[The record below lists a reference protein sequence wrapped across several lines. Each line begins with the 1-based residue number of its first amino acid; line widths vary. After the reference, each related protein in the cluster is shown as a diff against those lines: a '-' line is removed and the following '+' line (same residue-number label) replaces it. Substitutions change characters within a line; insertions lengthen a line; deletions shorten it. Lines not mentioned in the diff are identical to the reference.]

1 MTKLKILVIG
11 SGGREHTLV
20 WKLAQSKRV
29 EKIYCAPGNVG
40 MTPLAELVPL
50 KVEDIG
56 EIVRFCQKER
66 IDLVVVGPEL
76 PLTLGLVDAL
86 EEVGV
91 KAFGPNKQAAELEGS
106 KVFAKD
112 LMTRYRIP
120 TARYEVF
127 NEVQPARDFAREIS
141 GPWVVK
147 ADGLAAGKGVLICST
162 LAETEQAIEKILV
175 EKAFGA
181 AGEKVIIEEFL
192 VGEELSL
199 MAFCD
204 GKTVVPMVSA
214 QDHKRAFAGDK
225 GPNTGGMGAYSPAP
239 VATPELCHIVLE
251 QILQPTVQAM
261 AKEGRT
267 FKGVLYAGLM
277 ITEQGPRVLEYNVR
291 FGDPETQVILPR
303 LKSDLVE
310 ILLAVCTGELEKW
323 AKELGALS
331 AINSKK
337 MWQEEACATVVMA
350 SRGYPGTYRTGF
362 EIKGLTE
369 VPKEVLVFHS
379 GTAKQEGKI
388 VTAGGRVLAVTA
400 LGGNLR
406 QAVDTAYRGVAK
418 INFTG
423 AHYRE
428 DIAYR
433 AFRRC

>member
-1 MTKLKILVIG
+1 VTKLKILVIG

-214 QDHKRAFAGDK
+214 QDHKRVFAGDK

>member
-1 MTKLKILVIG
+1 MPKLKILVVG

-20 WKLAQSKRV
+20 WKLAQSKQV

-40 MTPLAELVPL
+40 MIPLAELVSL
-50 KVEDIG
+50 KVEDIAG
-56 EIVRFCQKER
+56 IVRFCQKEQ

-86 EEVGV
+86 EEVGI
-91 KAFGPNKQAAELEGS
+91 KAFGPNKKAAELEGS
-106 KVFAKD
+106 KVFAKG
-112 LMTRYRIP
+112 LMTRYGIP
-120 TARYEVF
+120 TARYGVF
-127 NEVQPARDFAREIS
+127 REVQSAQDFAREIN

-162 LAETEQAIEKILV
+162 LEETDKAIEKILV
-175 EKAFGA
+175 KKAFGV

-192 VGEELSL
+192 EGEELSL

-204 GKTVVPMVSA
+204 GQTVVPMVSA
-214 QDHKRAFAGDK
+214 QDHKRVFAGDR

-239 VATPELCHIVLE
+239 VATSELCQVVME
-251 QILQPTVQAM
+251 QVLQPTVKAM
-261 AKEGRT
+261 AEEGRT

-277 ITEQGPRVLEYNVR
+277 ITKQGPRVLEYNVR

-323 AKELGALS
+323 AKKSGVLS
-331 AINSKK
+331 AINSKQ
-337 MWQEEACATVVMA
+337 MWREEACVTVVMA
-350 SRGYPGTYRTGF
+350 SSGYPGAYQTGF
-362 EIKGLTE
+362 EIKGLAE
-369 VPKEVLVFHS
+369 VPEEVLVFHS
-379 GTAKQEGKI
+379 GTARQAGEI

-400 LGGNLR
+400 LGENLR
-406 QAVDTAYRGVAK
+406 QAVDTAYRGVEK
-418 INFTG
+418 INFAG

-433 AFRRC
+433 AFRR

>member
-214 QDHKRAFAGDK
+214 QDHKRVFAGDK

>member
-1 MTKLKILVIG
+1 M
-11 SGGREHTLV
+11 
-20 WKLAQSKRV
+20 
-29 EKIYCAPGNVG
+29 
-40 MTPLAELVPL
+40 
-50 KVEDIG
+50 
-56 EIVRFCQKER
+56 
-66 IDLVVVGPEL
+66 
-76 PLTLGLVDAL
+76 
-86 EEVGV
+86 
-91 KAFGPNKQAAELEGS
+91 
-106 KVFAKD
+106 
-112 LMTRYRIP
+112 
-120 TARYEVF
+120 
-127 NEVQPARDFAREIS
+127 
-141 GPWVVK
+141 K

-162 LAETEQAIEKILV
+162 LAETEQAIEKFLWRKLLEQP
-175 EKAFGA
+175 EKSNYRRVFSRRRIKFNG
-181 AGEKVIIEEFL
+181 
-192 VGEELSL
+192 
-199 MAFCD
+199 FCD

-214 QDHKRAFAGDK
+214 QDHKRVFDGDQ